1 MPNLGIDKRSEVLQ
15 YALII
20 ESFTSIFLGE
30 LLGIKDV
37 KNSRVLGNK
46 SSPISFN
53 QKITLLIEIEALE
66 SVEKTKFV
74 TFMEVRNQFMHNL
87 EASSYETCFSY
98 LEGKDK
104 YLVKAYP
111 QKEGISKE
119 EQLEL
124 AFKALSEDVVKSTIG
139 LLDKVK
145 EKIADNVERDVH
157 KEFMGY
163 ATDAIREIENAFN
176 SIYEK
181 AAKNQKQTIK
191 IAELKEIGTT
201 IRKIFYKIVTR
212 KMIKI
217 DPNAEVDVARGEA
230 SKKHRDSSAG

>member
-1 MPNLGIDKRSEVLQ
+1 MLNLGIDKRSEVLQ

-46 SSPISFN
+46 SNPISFN

-66 SVEKTKFV
+66 SVEKTKFL

-104 YLVKAYP
+104 YLLKSYP
-111 QKEGISKE
+111 QEEGISKE
-119 EQLEL
+119 KQLEL
-124 AFKALSEDVVKSTIG
+124 AFRALSEDVVKLTMG

-145 EKIADNVERDVH
+145 EKIADNAKRTAHE
-157 KEFMGY
+157 EFMGY
-163 ATDAIREIENAFN
+163 ATDAIREIENSFN
-176 SIYEK
+176 SVYEK
-181 AAKNQKQTIK
+181 VVKSQKQTIK
-191 IAELKEIGTT
+191 ITELKEIGTM
-201 IRKIFYKIVTR
+201 IRKIFYKIVIS
-212 KMIKI
+212 KMAKK
-217 DPNAEVDVARGEA
+217 DSNVAVVVPVTED
-230 SKKHRDSSAG
+230 SKESSDNSAG